1 MNIGS
6 GSSVSG
12 KEIKIWGSADESGA
26 NPGTGGGKLWWS
38 IEFGSYT
45 GPREHSIFTSGLSI
59 NYDEWSGLSA
69 SQYLLRDGYED
80 TMGTDE
86 LTADDASFIK
96 IIYTAS
102 GDNLPGYSWHLNLE
116 LV

>member
-1 MNIGS
+1 M
-6 GSSVSG
+6 
-12 KEIKIWGSADESGA
+12 
-26 NPGTGGGKLWWS
+26 
-38 IEFGSYT
+38 
-45 GPREHSIFTSGLSI
+45 
-59 NYDEWSGLSA
+59 LSA

-102 GDNLPGYSWHLNLE
+102 GDNLPGKSWHLNLE